1 MAQACTTERRIPPLV
16 ATNRFPLTM
25 ASNASRLRA
34 ADDPSMVSEHWLTT
48 RTANITIN
56 VGIGHEMTAGRRR
69 GRLCL
74 SGGMSKPRASVYL
87 RSTAS
92 LSTHDQKYLRDFH
105 QTRPSVT
112 MGRSNVLPR
121 KSLQRQLRKAARN
134 TVSRWCVS
142 TREFITR

>member
-1 MAQACTTERRIPPLV
+1 MPVGYALLTT
-16 ATNRFPLTM
+16 
-25 ASNASRLRA
+25 
-34 ADDPSMVSEHWLTT
+34 PSMVSEHWLTT

-121 KSLQRQLRKAARN
+121 TACNDNYVRRRETPSLGGASAPESSVTRLP
-134 TVSRWCVS
+134 TRWENSLVT
-142 TREFITR
+142 TRVGWLSPRVAVYL